1 MEHVLFPSLY
11 FTAIFMQLEGLYTTL
26 SEKAKVLDV
35 VTATEPSKV
44 RSIWELRELVF
55 EAVRKVPGVLYRY
68 PFALVLDL

>member
-1 MEHVLFPSLY
+1 MHKHFHAQA
-11 FTAIFMQLEGLYTTL
+11 FFMQLEGLYTTL

-55 EAVRKVPGVLYRY
+55 EAVRKVPGILYR
-68 PFALVLDL
+68 FLFLFTLGFQF